1 MHCGKQYR
9 AECAL
14 LYTTHCRNST
24 RRITIS
30 VFTHNP
36 HISFFTNPSNISR
49 DFCAL
54 CTYFNTFKSSLQSTA
69 YDIFKVKYSKWYFQY
84 LYIDTYYMLF
94 LEECKVIFKYNPL
107 TNWRWTRRPL
117 HSFGSA
123 AVRQSSSFIN
133 QTSFSS
139 CCSQQPS
146 PQFKSRMVWDRSVK
160 WTNILTCFLISIS
173 RSSLLYIA
181 QNIEKGKNNIQVI
194 QYVLSWNEYTSS
206 AAALGNRAGGLS
218 APLSRTR
225 PRPPN
230 ILYLSTRM
238 QTQTHFTVFWEEQFI
253 MHRNNAFWVW
263 YATIQ
268 KLRVSKI

>member
-1 MHCGKQYR
+1 MI
-9 AECAL
+9 L
-14 LYTTHCRNST
+14 
-24 RRITIS
+24 S
-30 VFTHNP
+30 VCIHW
-36 HISFFTNPSNISR
+36 HIICSFWKNVKSYSNI
-49 DFCAL
+49 
-54 CTYFNTFKSSLQSTA
+54 
-69 YDIFKVKYSKWYFQY
+69 I
-84 LYIDTYYMLF
+84 
-94 LEECKVIFKYNPL
+94 
-107 TNWRWTRRPL
+107 RWLIGDRL
-117 HSFGSA
+117 ISFGSA

-160 WTNILTCFLISIS
+160 CTNISTCFLISIS
-173 RSSLLYIA
+173 PSSLLYIA
-181 QNIEKGKNNIQVI
+181 QNIEKGKNNIQEI

-238 QTQTHFTVFWEEQFI
+238 QTQTHFTVFW
-253 MHRNNAFWVW
+253 VW
-263 YATIQ
+263 YASIQ